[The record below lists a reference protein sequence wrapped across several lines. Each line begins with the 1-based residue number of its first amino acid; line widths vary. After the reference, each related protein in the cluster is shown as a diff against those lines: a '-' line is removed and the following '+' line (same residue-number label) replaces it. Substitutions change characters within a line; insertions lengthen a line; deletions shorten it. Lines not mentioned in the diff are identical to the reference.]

1 MRCGNL
7 AWYAGGANLQRVGE
21 TCNDE
26 TLASTRRI
34 PSVFS
39 RERKARTKRRPL
51 FTASPHSCH
60 QEFES
65 RWAEQARPVVVS
77 MFSAST
83 SSRFKENSTEAPGP
97 GAYQT
102 SNNWEDA
109 SGAGVLTSKTDRFA
123 SRGALL
129 TPTPAWPHS
138 LLTLRA

>member
-1 MRCGNL
+1 MVYQLKICARDL
-7 AWYAGGANLQRVGE
+7 E
-21 TCNDE
+21 TNMGMYKPKSE
-26 TLASTRRI
+26 LSA
-34 PSVFS
+34 
-39 RERKARTKRRPL
+39 
-51 FTASPHSCH
+51 FTASPHSATK
-60 QEFES
+60 EFES